1 MLGTRVDWS
10 AAAIFRERPTSHRL
24 KLAGS
29 LPIDRVRLLCETHR
43 RRFPESEIGILMF
56 WRFIP
61 SSNVM
66 AEDTI
71 KFILTL
77 VIVVVYTN
85 DDDLSNA
92 YR

>member
-1 MLGTRVDWS
+1 
-10 AAAIFRERPTSHRL
+10 
-24 KLAGS
+24 
-29 LPIDRVRLLCETHR
+29 
-43 RRFPESEIGILMF
+43 MF
-56 WRFIP
+56 WRLI
-61 SSNVM
+61 SSPNVM

-77 VIVVVYTN
+77 VIAVVYTN